1 MSRASG
7 DEKDKGGKALA
18 LSEVLSA
25 RRNAAAL
32 FSFQE
37 GEHKAFHDVCLLEEK
52 KYPPLGRKCGLHAQA
67 FSSTKV
73 LRCRTASLFRCTVP
87 SLHFRLFELRL
98 CPLGVQVD
106 ERLLYI
112 ISVRSLISVIQG
124 PRGIR

>member
-37 GEHKAFHDVCLLEEK
+37 GEHKAFRDVCLLEKK

-87 SLHFRLFELRL
+87 SLHFRLFELRF
-98 CPLGVQVD
+98 QVD

>member
-37 GEHKAFHDVCLLEEK
+37 GEHKAFRDVCLLEKKKVPAFREK
-52 KYPPLGRKCGLHAQA
+52 MRAA
-67 FSSTKV
+67 
-73 LRCRTASLFRCTVP
+73 RTGFFKHQSVEVP
-87 SLHFRLFELRL
+87 YSF
-98 CPLGVQVD
+98 PV
-106 ERLLYI
+106 
-112 ISVRSLISVIQG
+112 SVYCS
-124 PRGIR
+124 